1 MTMKEKT
8 SRQAA
13 LLKAILAQDIET
25 QDELAADL
33 AKQGFKTTQA
43 TLSRDLKELNV
54 NKTRTSEGKLVYSTG
69 TAASP
74 AWPALRKMADSLVS
88 DIKRSGNL
96 LIIKTVPGYASGVAA
111 AVDNL
116 GEQTVLGSVAGDDT
130 ILVVTLDDASGRAF
144 AERMKKGA

>member
-1 MTMKEKT
+1 MKEKT
-8 SRQAA
+8 ARQAA
-13 LLKAILAQDIET
+13 LLKAIKARGIET

-33 AKQGFKTTQA
+33 AGTGFKTTQA

-54 NKTRTSEGKLVYSTG
+54 NKTRTSEGKLVYTTG
-69 TAASP
+69 ASPSP

-88 DIKRSGNL
+88 EVKRSGNL

-116 GEQTVLGSVAGDDT
+116 GENTVLGSVAGDDT
-130 ILVVTLDDASGRAF
+130 ILVVTQDEASGRAF
-144 AERMKKGA
+144 ADRLKKGA